1 MHVRT
6 TRARSAREATG
17 VQVLC
22 AQSGG
27 AMRKRRRGSSHG
39 ELLCLPADIGPEAGA
54 GAGMVARTQGSMA
67 GREGGMAG
75 GEVVGAGGEV
85 VGAGGEVVG
94 AGGEVVG
101 AGGEVVGAGGEVVG
115 AGGEVVGAGGEVVGA
130 GGEVVGA
137 GGEVVG
143 AGGEVV
149 GAGGEVVGAG
159 GEVVGAGGEVVGAEL
174 PSHHMKPR
182 NGPLIPLS
190 QPGQPGQRMRDR
202 EVDCQYRTEGQ
213 GQDLHRCAMGYAGWA
228 NVTGGKGKV
237 VYWVSSSMDHP
248 TRPLPGSLRWA
259 LFKHRGGAIIR
270 FSRSMVV
277 NLTERLFVRSD
288 TTIDGRGATVKIN
301 GPMAV
306 YGATNVIIHNL
317 AIGNAK
323 GNTDALHIRKSS
335 RVWVDHC
342 RVTNAYRGTIDV
354 VKGSTNVTIS
364 NCFIRN
370 FGFTMLL
377 GAADADTIDKQMRVT
392 VYRNWFFGSGQRQP
406 HGRWGQIH
414 VANNLY
420 TNWTYYCLGG
430 RVHANI
436 RSDRNIFVAGKGRKE
451 VTPWFGPQSPSVPGF
466 DNTPTIRSFND
477 SLRNGATFHVF
488 PGTPPKPT
496 FVPPYKLP
504 LHSADDI
511 LGAFVARNAGPRVGT
526 APLLPCTANTC
537 WSCC

>member
-1 MHVRT
+1 MPSIRPSQPQLLQ
-6 TRARSAREATG
+6 APDAP
-17 VQVLC
+17 
-22 AQSGG
+22 
-27 AMRKRRRGSSHG
+27 GSSTSVHKG
-39 ELLCLPADIGPEAGA
+39 AQAGTALPLLPHTSTSGPQQMGNQMQPLQPLPRQVPAVVLPVQQQQPIPPQAGQQPMQVQIPTNQPA
-54 GAGMVARTQGSMA
+54 PVNEPSL
-67 GREGGMAG
+67 
-75 GEVVGAGGEV
+75 
-85 VGAGGEVVG
+85 
-94 AGGEVVG
+94 
-101 AGGEVVGAGGEVVG
+101 
-115 AGGEVVGAGGEVVGA
+115 
-130 GGEVVGA
+130 
-137 GGEVVG
+137 
-143 AGGEVV
+143 
-149 GAGGEVVGAG
+149 
-159 GEVVGAGGEVVGAEL
+159 AEL

-182 NGPLIPLS
+182 NAPLEPLS

-202 EVDCQYRTEGQ
+202 EVDCQYRTEGK
-213 GQDLHRCAMGYAGWA
+213 GQNLHRCAMGYAGWA
-228 NVTGGKGKV
+228 NVTGGKGKL
-237 VYWVSSSMDHP
+237 VYWVSSAMDHP
-248 TRPLPGSLRWA
+248 TQPLPGSLRWA
-259 LFKHRGGAIIR
+259 LLKHRGGATIR

-277 NLTERLFVRSD
+277 NLTDRLFVRSD

-306 YGATNVIIHNL
+306 YRSRNVIIHNL

-323 GNTDALHIRKSS
+323 GNTDALHIRNSS

-342 RVTNAYRGTIDV
+342 RVTNADCLRNIELNFTILALAFSFRCSFFSLHNASHLIMTFPMPVFDLRPPAP
-354 VKGSTNVTIS
+354 SRLS
-364 NCFIRN
+364 S
-370 FGFTMLL
+370 GFTMLL
-377 GAADADTIDKQMRVT
+377 GAADNDTFDTQMRVT

-406 HGRWGQIH
+406 HGRWGKIH

-436 RSDRNIFVAGKGRKE
+436 RSDRNIFIAGKGRKE

-511 LGAFVARNAGPRVGT
+511 LGTFVARNAGPRVGT
-526 APLLPCTANTC
+526 APLLPCTTTTC